1 MKLRERLGKFLTLS
15 KRGNGGFTLVELI
28 VVIAI
33 LAVLAGVAVP
43 VYSGYVKKADE
54 AADNQLL
61 AAVNRAFVSACLEN
75 GESNYDRN
83 DVVATITDGQLVYTA
98 PFKTEF
104 DGFYEGGEFKVM
116 TSLGYNKEKGC
127 FEDNS
132 GKFSSLF
139 NTLKEKYGDAIAN
152 KILTTNL
159 GAIKTED
166 LFEQLNGAMDMAGT
180 LGLAGLGGPAFN
192 EAFFGY
198 LGMDPSDYDSDDE
211 LQEALDAKIQ
221 ELGIESD
228 TTAASNAIALYAAQN
243 SGSLTIDRLNNW
255 LGNGSDTDDLKA
267 SASANTLA
275 EAGALYGMYLSYQ
288 QKTNGTVPAGNALE
302 IVNDALSDNE
312 FATWVSTSG
321 DAQAELDAYKTY
333 MEIINEAGKDDVT
346 RNEILANGFN
356 NEELQGLVKELIG
369 K

>member
-1 MKLRERLGKFLTLS
+1 MKLRERLGKFFTLS
-15 KRGNGGFTLVELI
+15 KKGNGGFTLVELI

-104 DGFYEGGEFKVM
+104 DGFYEGGEFKGM
-116 TSLGYNKEKGC
+116 TYLRYNGEKGC
-127 FEDNS
+127 FEES
-132 GKFSSLF
+132 SSQFSSLF
-139 NTLKEKYGDAIAN
+139 NTLKEKYSDAIGE

-166 LFEQLNGAMDMAGT
+166 LFEQLNGAMDMAGN
-180 LGLAGLGGPAFN
+180 LGLANMGG
-192 EAFFGY
+192 EAFVNAYFGY
-198 LGMDPSDYDSDDE
+198 LGFDPSDYSSDE
-211 LQEALDAKIQ
+211 EAQAALNAKLEALGGVDDA
-221 ELGIESD
+221 
-228 TTAASNAIALYAAQN
+228 TASTNAIALYAAQN
-243 SGSLTIDRLNNW
+243 SSGLTVDRLNNW

-288 QKTNGTVPAGNALE
+288 QKTNGTVPEGNALE
-302 IVNDALSDNE
+302 IMNDALSDE
-312 FATWVSTSG
+312 GFANWVSTSG
-321 DAQAELDAYKTY
+321 DAQAELEAYKTY
-333 MEIINEAGKDDVT
+333 MSIVNEAGKDDNT
-346 RNEILANGFN
+346 RNEILANGFQN
-356 NEELQGLVKELIG
+356 DELQTLVKDLIG